1 MITEITSFCPNE
13 PLYLAERHRKELLRI
28 LETYV
33 PDQDVWAFG
42 SRATGKSLGRV
53 SDLDLAVERT
63 VAPHVRSDLKEAL
76 EESKLPIRVD
86 FVELERVD
94 PAFAERIKPDFVLVR
109 KGDGA
114 LVPKAGPSPMAQ
126 DDKPSEGMVD

>member
-1 MITEITSFCPNE
+1 MITEITSLCPNE

-42 SRATGKSLGRV
+42 SRATGKYLGRV

-63 VAPHVRSDLKEAL
+63 VAPSVRSELKEAL

-94 PAFAERIKPDFVLVR
+94 NAFVERIRPDFVLVR
-109 KGDGA
+109 NGDRTA
-114 LVPKAGPSPMAQ
+114 TMPNGPVRQ
-126 DDKPSEGMVD
+126 QGV

>member
-1 MITEITSFCPNE
+1 MCQDE
-13 PLYLAERHRKELLRI
+13 PLFLAQRHREELLEI
-28 LETYV
+28 LRRYV
-33 PDQDVWAFG
+33 PEQDVWAFG
-42 SRATGKSLGRV
+42 SRATGKHLGRF
-53 SDLDLAVERT
+53 SDLDLAVER
-63 VAPHVRSDLKEAL
+63 AIEPSARYDLKDAL
-76 EESKLPIRVD
+76 DESKLPIRVD

-126 DDKPSEGMVD
+126 DDKPSEGMAA